1 MNSFNR
7 FFKKHH
13 ALLTIPAAILLFVVS
28 IPVLRYFDPTAATF
42 DAGVFQ
48 ILILSAIQL
57 IIFLAFA
64 WVMMG
69 IVFGKHQDY
78 LIHSMKTDFDKLE
91 PWQKIKLVYSI
102 FFFLVALLAYMAKT
116 VS

>member
-1 MNSFNR
+1 MKTIKQ

-13 ALLTIPAAILLFVVS
+13 ALLTIPAAILLFILS
-28 IPVLRYFDPTAATF
+28 IPFLRWLDPTAAVF

-57 IIFLAFA
+57 IVFLAFA
-64 WVMMG
+64 WIMLG

-78 LIHSMKTDFDKLE
+78 LIHQMKTDFNTLE
-91 PWQKIKLVYSI
+91 KWQKIKLVYSI
-102 FFFLVALLAYMAKT
+102 FFLLVALLAYMAKT

>member
-1 MNSFNR
+1 MKTIKQ

-13 ALLTIPAAILLFVVS
+13 ALLTIPAAILLFILS
-28 IPVLRYFDPTAATF
+28 IPFLRWLDPTAAVF

-57 IIFLAFA
+57 IVFLAFA
-64 WVMMG
+64 WIMLG

-78 LIHSMKTDFDKLE
+78 LIHTMKTDFDNLE
-91 PWQKIKLVYSI
+91 KWQKLKLVYFI
-102 FFFLVALLAYMAKT
+102 FFSLVALLAYMAKT
-116 VS
+116 VA

>member
-1 MNSFNR
+1 MNPIKR

-13 ALLTIPAAILLFVVS
+13 AFLTIPAAILLFVVS

-64 WVMMG
+64 WIMMG

-78 LIHSMKTDFDKLE
+78 LINKMKTDFDLLK
-91 PWQKIKLVYSI
+91 PWERIRLTYCI
-102 FFFLVALLAYMAKT
+102 FFFIVALLAYMAKT